1 MNIFQSISCIYNNVI
16 SNFYIVLNIVFPFY
30 TEEILQFQYKNIEMM
45 NEAIVFKNNSRKRKR
60 FNIFVENLIQ
70 KNKEFIEK
78 IRQQEKEDDDIN
90 NYEENINDNITD
102 EKAETESL
110 SDDNQDCSSDDIP
123 ELTQSSSVEST
134 DEVPSDEN
142 EDITTEEETIYEKK
156 EK

>member
-1 MNIFQSISCIYNNVI
+1 MNIFQSISCIYNNIV

-45 NEAIVFKNNSRKRKR
+45 NETIVFKNNSRKRKR

-78 IRQQEKEDDDIN
+78 IRQQEKEDEDIN
-90 NYEENINDNITD
+90 NYDESVVDASFNDD
-102 EKAETESL
+102 KVETESQ
-110 SDDNQDCSSDDIP
+110 SDDNCLSDDIP
-123 ELTQSSSVEST
+123 ELTHSSSVESNSDAPP
-134 DEVPSDEN
+134 DEHE
-142 EDITTEEETIYEKK
+142 EITTEEETIYEKK

>member
-1 MNIFQSISCIYNNVI
+1 MNIFQSISCIYNNIV

-45 NEAIVFKNNSRKRKR
+45 NETIVFKNNSRKRKR

-78 IRQQEKEDDDIN
+78 IRQQEREDDDIN
-90 NYEENINDNITD
+90 NYEETVVDVNYD
-102 EKAETESL
+102 KYETQSL
-110 SDDNQDCSSDDIP
+110 SDDDSISDDAP
-123 ELTQSSSVEST
+123 ELTHSSSAESNSDT
-134 DEVPSDEN
+134 HSDEN
-142 EDITTEEETIYEKK
+142 EEITTEEETIYEKK